1 MSGRIPQ
8 TTERNEF
15 MARKSGLGRGLN
27 ALFDESA
34 LNLSNSADSEDNILH
49 VRISDIEPDKTQPRK
64 NFEPESLSS
73 LADSI
78 STHGILQPIVVRRP
92 EGSTE
97 NEADGDESSAVKRI
111 LGGKYKIVAGERRWR
126 AAKMAGLS
134 EVPVIV
140 RNFTDRETAA
150 IMLVENL
157 QREDLNPVEQAR
169 GLSRLIEEFQLTQEE
184 AANAVGISRPAL
196 TNALRL
202 LTLPD
207 ETLEHLEKGDITAGH
222 ARALIT
228 VGNADTINS
237 IAETIIAKGLSVREV
252 ERLVKNMSSSEKE
265 KTPKVPTDRE
275 IYYEKLESD
284 VASRLG
290 RKVKIVTNSKN
301 DGGVLEINYHGSRDL
316 ESILKTLCG
325 EGLFTEE

>member
-1 MSGRIPQ
+1 
-8 TTERNEF
+8 

-34 LNLSNSADSEDNILH
+34 LNLTGSADSEDNILH

-64 NFEPESLSS
+64 NFEPEALSS

-92 EGSTE
+92 EGGTE
-97 NEADGDESSAVKRI
+97 TDGDESSAVKRI

-252 ERLVKNMSSSEKE
+252 ERLVKNLSSPEKE

-290 RKVKIVTNSKN
+290 RKVKIVTNGKN
-301 DGGVLEINYHGSRDL
+301 DDGVLEINYHGSRDL

>member
-1 MSGRIPQ
+1 
-8 TTERNEF
+8 

-64 NFEPESLSS
+64 NFEQESLSS

-97 NEADGDESSAVKRI
+97 NETDGDESSAVKRI

-252 ERLVKNMSSSEKE
+252 ERLVKNLSSPEKE